1 MEIILKKKVIVNQED
16 IDDIMCTALEG
27 GITYWCKHAES
38 TINDMEWRNA
48 NNVHWLHEVISRGGE
63 IILTDED
70 NVKYKLTLHHFMTGL
85 QKLIDE
91 SGEYY
96 LEQTNDGYTLETSE
110 IDADI
115 ADLIIQ
121 YAIFGELVFS

>member
-1 MEIILKKKVIVNQED
+1 MEITLKKKVIVNQED

-27 GITYWCKHAES
+27 GITYWCMNAQS
-38 TINDMEWRNA
+38 CMDSEWMQK
-48 NNVHWLHEVISRGGE
+48 NNIEYCSE
-63 IILTDED
+63 IISHGGDIALTTLDGD
-70 NVKYKLTLHHFMTGL
+70 YILTLNSFYKGL
-85 QKLIDE
+85 QMLIDE

-96 LEQTNDGYTLETSE
+96 LEQTNDGYALETSE

-121 YAIFGELVFS
+121 YAIFGKLVYA

>member
-1 MEIILKKKVIVNQED
+1 MEITLKKKIIVNQED

-27 GITYWCKHAES
+27 GITYWCMSAQSCMES
-38 TINDMEWRNA
+38 EWMKK
-48 NNVHWLHEVISRGGE
+48 NNIEYCSEIISRGGD
-63 IILTDED
+63 IALTTLDGDYILT
-70 NVKYKLTLHHFMTGL
+70 LTSFYRGL

-96 LEQTNDGYTLETSE
+96 LEQTNDGYALKTSE

-121 YAIFGELVFS
+121 YAIFGKLVYA

>member
-1 MEIILKKKVIVNQED
+1 MEIILKKKVIINQED

-27 GITYWCKHAES
+27 GITYWCINAQSCMES
-38 TINDMEWRNA
+38 KWMRE
-48 NNVHWLHEVISRGGE
+48 NNIEYCSEIISRGGE

-70 NVKYKLTLHHFMTGL
+70 NVKYKLTLKHFLTGL

-96 LEQTNDGYTLETSE
+96 LEQTNDGYVLETSE

-121 YAIFGELVFS
+121 YAIFGELVFC

>member
-16 IDDIMCTALEG
+16 IDDIICTALEG
-27 GITYWCKHAES
+27 GITYWCIGAQSLE
-38 TINDMEWRNA
+38 DLEWIKRN
-48 NNVHWLHEVISRGGE
+48 NIEYLSETISRGGDIVLTTE
-63 IILTDED
+63 EGDFILTLQAF
-70 NVKYKLTLHHFMTGL
+70 YKGL
-85 QKLIDE
+85 QQLIDE

-96 LEQTNDGYTLETSE
+96 LEQTNDGYALETSE

-121 YAIFGELVFS
+121 YAIFGKLVYC